1 MTSDATN
8 PPILRRAITLP
19 LLTLYGL
26 GVTVGAG
33 IYVLIGATVAD
44 AGAYAW
50 VAFLLA
56 AFVVGFTAFSYAEL
70 TTRYPVS
77 AGEAAYIEAGF
88 GTPRFAMIVG
98 LFVALSGM
106 VSASAIAVGAAG
118 YLGALTGT
126 AAFPTTIGIVIAM
139 GVLAWWG
146 ISESVTAAA
155 IVTIIEILGL
165 LFVILWGLA
174 VADQGSVTV
183 DALIP
188 PLQGDHWAGIVAA
201 SLLAFFAFIGFED
214 MVNVAEEVEN
224 PRRNMPLAIVITLVI
239 ATILYVATCIAVLMA
254 VPIDSLA
261 GAEAPLSLVFA
272 DGPDVVKATF
282 AAVAVVATMNGVLI
296 QMIMSSRVLYGM
308 ADRGRLPAVFKQVSR
323 RTQTP
328 GIATACV
335 TLIILGLSLFLPID
349 ELAAWTSQIV
359 LGVFVC
365 VNLALIALKWR
376 GQAGDDAFVV
386 PMIVPILGVLTSVGL
401 FVATALAANFNVP

>member
-1 MTSDATN
+1 MTSDTTN
-8 PPILRRAITLP
+8 PPTLRRAITLP

-44 AGAYAW
+44 AGGYAW

-77 AGEAAYIEAGF
+77 AGEAAYVEAGF

-139 GVLAWWG
+139 GLLAWWG

-155 IVTIIEILGL
+155 IVTVIEILGL

-174 VADQGSVTV
+174 VADQGGVTI

-188 PLQGDHWAGIVAA
+188 PLKGDHWAGIVAA

-239 ATILYVATCIAVLMA
+239 ATILYVATCIAVLIA

-272 DGPDVVKATF
+272 GGPDVVKASF

-308 ADRGRLPAVFKQVSR
+308 ADRGRLPAMFKQVSR

-328 GIATACV
+328 GVATACV

-376 GQAGDDAFVV
+376 GQAGGDAFIV

-401 FVATALAANFNVP
+401 FVATAF